1 VSQLGSGSV
10 RGNSGRGV
18 VAAIVV
24 AASVAAAVFAML
36 AYEAWWALSA
46 IPFGIVLVGLE
57 RGGLSLPA
65 AFAMATVI
73 AGSLLAIG
81 MGLFLILISQS
92 AMSAACE
99 PGTTCTSGS
108 GGLIYAGFAL
118 LSSGIV
124 GLVLSARQLRTRA
137 RRHP

>member
-1 VSQLGSGSV
+1 
-10 RGNSGRGV
+10 
-18 VAAIVV
+18 VAAIGI
-24 AASVAAAVFAML
+24 AASLAVAVFALL

-57 RGGLSLPA
+57 RGGLSLAA